1 MRDFLKIAKNLID
14 SMKRKKSERKMKDV
28 ANTVK
33 SIAKKMNSKQ
43 LQGVMSKINPAGSKM
58 KRRLKRRAEGKC
70 GALKIY
76 C

>member
-33 SIAKKMNSKQ
+33 RIAKKMNSKQ
-43 LQGVMSKINPAGSKM
+43 LQGVMSKINPPGSKM

>member
-14 SMKRKKSERKMKDV
+14 SMKRKKSERKVKDV

-33 SIAKKMNSKQ
+33 RIAKKMNSKQ
-43 LQGVMSKINPAGSKM
+43 LQGVLSNINPAGSKM

>member
-1 MRDFLKIAKNLID
+1 MRDFLKITKNLID

-28 ANTVK
+28 ANAVK
-33 SIAKKMNSKQ
+33 RIAKKMNQKQ
-43 LQGVMSKINPAGSKM
+43 LQGVMSKINPVGSKM